1 MRLIALDAGSVAAIL
16 EPVYGVV
23 FESSIRRS
31 PDAGSV
37 AALLEPAYGGYFRKS
52 NSDMPCTLM

>member
-1 MRLIALDAGSVAAIL
+1 MRLIALDAGSAAALL
-16 EPVYGVV
+16 EPTCGVV

-52 NSDMPCTLM
+52 NSDMPWTLM